1 MPCGQKQHKT
11 EAILLTNSIKTE
23 KKKKRERSTSKKHL
37 KKEAAELFSH
47 VSRLAFLP
55 AERGAPLQSLL
66 WHVVLSRFP
75 PACLRHP
82 PGCVVESHRGHGFNL
97 HFLVDYPVEHPFRL
111 VTCHSYNFLG
121 EMSVQIFCLF
131 FSFF

>member
-23 KKKKRERSTSKKHL
+23 KKNRERSTSKKHL

-55 AERGAPLQSLL
+55 AERRSSIAESVVARGAVAFPSGLFAPSPR
-66 WHVVLSRFP
+66 VCSGISSRSRF
-75 PACLRHP
+75 
-82 PGCVVESHRGHGFNL
+82 
-97 HFLVDYPVEHPFRL
+97 
-111 VTCHSYNFLG
+111 
-121 EMSVQIFCLF
+121 
-131 FSFF
+131 